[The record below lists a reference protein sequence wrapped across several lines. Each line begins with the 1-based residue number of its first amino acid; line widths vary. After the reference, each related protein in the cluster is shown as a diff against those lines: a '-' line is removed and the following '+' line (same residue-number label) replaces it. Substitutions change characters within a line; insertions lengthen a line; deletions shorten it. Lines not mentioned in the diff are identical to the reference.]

1 MQQYFYDRPL
11 SIDAQIELDAEIAHH
26 QMTVL
31 RHKDGELFRMADSD
45 GKIFLAKLILQKN
58 QAFAHILSPLDES
71 NEMRVRVTVIQA
83 LIKGDR
89 WDYFLQKATEC
100 GVNTIVPYLS
110 ERNVVKYDPKDAGKK
125 LERWRKI
132 VKEAA
137 EQCRRNKV
145 PVITEPI
152 DQQGLK
158 TYKSQTNFVAYED
171 ESHGVQLKE
180 IDLSTDSVSIVIG
193 SEGGFSKHEIQTLT
207 DLGFSSVGL
216 GKRIL
221 RAETA
226 AIVALTL
233 IESKT

>member
-11 SIDAQIELDAEIAHH
+11 SIDARIELDAETAHH
-26 QMTVL
+26 QLTVL

-58 QAFAHILSPLDES
+58 QAFAQILSALDES

-100 GVNTIVPYLS
+100 GVDTIIPYLS

-145 PVITEPI
+145 PVIAEPI
-152 DQQGLK
+152 DVQGLK
-158 TYKSQTNFVAYED
+158 TYKSQTNWVAYED
-171 ESHGVQLKE
+171 ERHGVQLKE

-207 DLGFSSVGL
+207 DLGFSPVGL